1 MKKQNIVAVEFFIAT
16 LLVACGDSVTTE
28 KVLEEQLAVASTVAE
43 LPNCGSLNQGEKVL
57 VESESLIRVCV
68 DGKWY
73 ATVNDTIRVNGASL
87 ICFAE
92 KFLDGSGS
100 KIICNGDSVGV
111 VLNGKKGSDGV
122 DGSDGE
128 MGAQGERGA
137 PGEAGTP
144 GLQGEQGNDGAS
156 GKNGENG
163 KSCSI
168 KKMSAD
174 SVRVVCS
181 LDSLT
186 IYVGEQ
192 PDKIGAD
199 SLSLDSEK
207 VAVSLDDV
215 SGASQKG
222 PFLSGSRVMA
232 YELEDGRTLKQSGN
246 NFSGKIMNDNGEFNI
261 NARTL
266 MSQYL
271 KLEATGYYRN
281 EVTGEKSDAE
291 LTLLAITDVS
301 ARNVANINLL
311 THLEYERVNYLV
323 TQEKMK
329 VKAAKKQAQKEVFAL
344 LLIDASGFSNS
355 EDLNVAGTSEE
366 DAALL
371 AFSVLLQGDRTVP
384 ELSEL
389 LTKIAKD
396 MEKDGTWDDVSTIG
410 SIADWA
416 AQAEVSGRLDVIRNN
431 VKKWGLSSM
440 VPDFEKYIRHFWTT
454 KLGLGECTKDSVGIV
469 KGTRYICKEIDSLNE
484 IYRWVT
490 ATTFEQDTYGWDSGE
505 DGERRCGYSGWCYL
519 YDGLIRQW
527 REYENVETELGMCT
541 PSVEKDN
548 SVNVQYYFGGESS
561 GWYKCENRTWV
572 KTTEL
577 YVDTHRWSK
586 GEDGDV
592 VKGDSTSAFYVYDDA
607 EGAWRIASEKDSTL
621 GLRGCTKNRAGETG
635 KSSLDGEYYGC
646 SSRLSWE
653 KMTKVEYENT
663 KNEKCDEEGKM
674 ILGEENAASYF
685 VCAAGVWRAA
695 TAGEEQ
701 AGSACT
707 EDLEGSLNIDST
719 MTCENGSFR
728 FATVYDFPVDKD
740 WTNPDKTY
748 GVLVDK
754 RDGRTYKTIEING
767 FTVMAQ
773 NLNYGDESKNPY
785 LIDNN
790 WCYQNDSVNCL
801 KAGRYYS
808 WTAAMNIDPKWENS
822 HARDVKNLIGNPHQG
837 ICPDGWHI
845 PTKSEWDEMV
855 EGLGYKALHVV
866 GNPNWGEEYYPATND
881 RGLTVLLTGYVS
893 IYGSVYYVGL
903 IAYFW
908 TATEHESH
916 ARDAYYGDHATSG
929 VVHTEDKRE
938 GSPVRCFKD

>member
-1 MKKQNIVAVEFFIAT
+1 MKKQNITVELFLAA

-28 KVLEEQLAVASTVAE
+28 KVMDEHLSVVSAVAE
-43 LPNCGSLNQGEKVL
+43 LPGCDQLNEGEKVL
-57 VESESLIRVCV
+57 VENESQIRVCV

-92 KFLDGSGS
+92 KLMDGSGS
-100 KIICNGDSVGV
+100 RIICNGDSVGV
-111 VLNGKKGSDGV
+111 VLNGKKGADGI
-122 DGSDGE
+122 DGADGE
-128 MGAQGERGA
+128 MGTQGERGI
-137 PGEAGTP
+137 PGDAGTP
-144 GLQGEQGNDGAS
+144 GLQGEQGNDGVS

-168 KKMSAD
+168 KKMSTD
-174 SVRVVCS
+174 SIRVVCS
-181 LDSLT
+181 LDSVT

-192 PDKIGAD
+192 PDMTDEIIDSD
-199 SLSLDSEK
+199 SLILDSEK
-207 VAVSLDDV
+207 VAISLDDV

-222 PFLSGSRVMA
+222 PFLSGSRVIA

-246 NFSGKIMNDNGEFNI
+246 NFSGVIMNDNGEFNI

-281 EVTGEKSDAE
+281 EVSGENSDAK

-329 VKAAKKQAQKEVFAL
+329 VKAAKKQAQKEVFGL
-344 LLIDASGFSNS
+344 LLIDATGFSNS

-371 AFSVLLQGDRTVP
+371 AFSVLLQGNRKVS

-389 LTKIAKD
+389 LTKIADD
-396 MEKDGTWDDVSTIG
+396 MEKDGAWDDETTKLA
-410 SIADWA
+410 IADWA
-416 AQAEVSGRLDVIRNN
+416 AQADVSGRLDSIRNN

-454 KLGLGECTKDSVGIV
+454 IFGLGECTKDSVGIV
-469 KGTRYICKEIDSLNE
+469 KGTNYICKEIDSLNE

-490 ATTFEQDTYGWDSGE
+490 ATTFEKDTYDWEPGE
-505 DGERRCGYSGWCYL
+505 DGERRCGFYDCYL
-519 YDGLIRQW
+519 YDALIKHW
-527 REYENVETELGMCT
+527 REYEEVEIHLGMCT
-541 PSVEKDN
+541 ESVEKDDSKN
-548 SVNVQYYFGGESS
+548 TGSCPYGPLY

-577 YVDTHRWSK
+577 YVDTHRWNK
-586 GEDGDV
+586 GVDGDV
-592 VKGDSTSAFYVYDDA
+592 VKGDSTDAFYVYDDA
-607 EGAWRIASEKDSTL
+607 EGAWRVASQNDSTL
-621 GLRGCTKNRAGETG
+621 GLRGCTKNRAGEAG

-674 ILGEENAASYF
+674 ILGEQNTASYF

-728 FATVYDFPVDKD
+728 FATVFDFPVDKD

-748 GVLVDK
+748 GTLVDK
-754 RDGRTYKTIEING
+754 RDGRVYKTIEING
-767 FTVMAQ
+767 LTVMAQ
-773 NLNYGDESKNPY
+773 NLNYGDERVNPY
-785 LIDNN
+785 LRDNN
-790 WCYQNDSVNCL
+790 WCYNNDSMNCL

-808 WTAAMNIDPKWENS
+808 WTAAMNVDPKWNEGYA
-822 HARDVKNLIGNPHQG
+822 HDVKNLIGNPHQG

-845 PTKSEWDEMV
+845 PTKVEWEKMIS
-855 EGLGYKALHVV
+855 GYGYKELHVV
-866 GNPNWGEEYYPATND
+866 GNPHWGENYYPATNTS
-881 RGLTVLLTGYVS
+881 GLSLQLTGYLVD
-893 IYGSVYYVGL
+893 GSY
-903 IAYFW
+903 AYPYISRYW
-908 TATEHESH
+908 TASEDSELY
-916 ARDAYYGDHATSG
+916 AYSLEDNYIGATYKING
-929 VVHTEDKRE
+929 M
-938 GSPVRCFKD
+938 PVRCFKD